1 MSYRI
6 EYCDATEVHLRAAG
20 LICLNLVIGLAHGG
34 NLLVLFEKVLALR
47 ANHAVHL
54 KKTLNVLVAYP
65 DLLLLL
71 LLYFHDVF
79 HYRVYLR
86 LLGGGGLSLT
96 HVPPVTRIDLVHPL
110 LVLGI
115 VVVELVAAGQR
126 GGRGGGG
133 RA

>member
-1 MSYRI
+1 M
-6 EYCDATEVHLRAAG
+6 G
-20 LICLNLVIGLAHGG
+20 LNLVIRLACGG
-34 NLLVLFEKVLALR
+34 NLLMLFEKVLALR

-54 KKTLNVLVAYP
+54 EQTLYILIAYP

-71 LLYFHDVF
+71 LLYFHDML
-79 HYRVYLR
+79 HDRVYLR
-86 LLGGGGLSLT
+86 LLSGGVGMGRVSPMT
-96 HVPPVTRIDLVHPL
+96 PSSRIDLMHPL

-126 GGRGGGG
+126 RGSGGGG